1 MSEWVDFCVYTVQAL
16 LLWIAAPRWLARF
29 ARPSVVDRNPE
40 WAAANEHTILLLERG
55 GWWRKAIQA
64 WGVLSVLMLLLCRID
79 RMPLP
84 FLTPQHK
91 PSWEL
96 LMTTSNLLLMAG
108 FVLFGYGIFLY
119 MRWLKSNVPLSE
131 RRRATLVPRTMDHFI
146 RRRVQYLVYTG
157 VLVGLAARP
166 IADLLWPGRL
176 HDVWNNFFLGLT
188 MSVVLF
194 FVAAGS
200 VLRPETHMDRM
211 LGSRYRRMEVRLCF
225 ALMAYLTALGLVSLY
240 LEMSGINTRRY
251 GSLMVATF
259 VCVTLVS
266 CMRLPTQPGK
276 QPPVGLQ
283 DDESDVH
290 PRTLA
295 VVALLVPLML
305 PVALLLQPP
314 AIAI

>member
-16 LLWIAAPRWLARF
+16 LLWIAVPRWLARF
-29 ARPSVVDRNPE
+29 TRPSVIDRNPA
-40 WAAANEHTILLLERG
+40 WAAANEPTILLLENG
-55 GWWRKAIQA
+55 GWWRKAIQT
-64 WGVLSVLMLLLCRID
+64 WGILSVLVLLACRIK

-84 FLTPQHK
+84 TAMSQRTPG
-91 PSWEL
+91 WEI
-96 LMTTSNLLLMAG
+96 LMTTSNLLLTAG
-108 FVLFGYGIFLY
+108 FVLFGYGIFLF
-119 MRWLKSNVPLSE
+119 MRWLKNNVPLSE
-131 RRRATLVPRTMDHFI
+131 RRHATLVPRTMDHFMS
-146 RRRVQYLVYTG
+146 RRMQHVIYG
-157 VLVGLAARP
+157 AVLLGLAARP
-166 IADLLWPGRL
+166 IADLFWPGRL
-176 HDVWNNFFLGLT
+176 HNVWGGFFIGLT

-200 VLRPETHMDRM
+200 VLRPENHMDRV

-225 ALMAYLTALGLVSLY
+225 ALMAYLTALGFVSLY

-266 CMRLPTQPGK
+266 CMRLPTRPGK
-276 QPPVGLQ
+276 RPPVDLQ
-283 DDESDVH
+283 DDESDAH

-305 PVALLLQPP
+305 PAALLLQPT
-314 AIAI
+314 ALAS